1 MGFEVRYLAFFLLF
15 SVMGDFGWFS
25 RGNLHKSIQLM
36 LELLRAPFLVLH
48 FSYYTLINLSDDVIC
63 DIAIYTDDTT
73 LYSNCDQ
80 ASDL

>member
-1 MGFEVRYLAFFLLF
+1 
-15 SVMGDFGWFS
+15 
-25 RGNLHKSIQLM
+25 M
-36 LELLRAPFLVLH
+36 LELLRALFLVLH

-73 LYSNCDQ
+73 HYSNCDQ